1 MQGKRAE
8 NEERV
13 QEKTKVVS
21 VEAFSNHRSVWRV
34 REREEREGEGEG
46 RRGGNIESFTILFKI
61 IM

>member
-13 QEKTKVVS
+13 QEKTKVLS

-34 REREEREGEGEG
+34 SKRERGEGG
-46 RRGGNIESFTILFKI
+46 RGRGKKRWEH
-61 IM
+61 